1 MQRTLISMI
10 LIALGVFSACGQI
23 VSGEVLKS
31 DKARITEPAST
42 AADIKTLIEG
52 NTAFGFNIYRI
63 LSKTGDNIFYSP
75 YSISAALAMTYA
87 GARSESEQRIADT
100 MQFMLPQ
107 SNLHAAFNSM
117 DIELGSRGQ
126 GAKGKDDKGFRLHVV
141 NAIWG
146 QKDFSF
152 LPAFLDV
159 LAENYGAGLRIV
171 DYINETEKSR
181 IKINSWVS
189 EQTEQRIKD
198 LIPAGALNAMTRL
211 VLTNAIYFN
220 AAWADQFN
228 ENATMN
234 APFYLI
240 DGKEKSVSMMKNTAS
255 YRFAEGEGYRA
266 VELPYDGGELSMV
279 ILLPQ
284 TGSFSTFQ
292 SSLNAGEVQNIIE
305 SLENRQITL
314 SIPKFKFDSQFS
326 LKEALTAMG
335 MGPEFT
341 PDADFS
347 GMTGERDLFISD
359 VLHKAFVAVDESG
372 TEAAAATA
380 VIMKATAMPMQP
392 LEITVNRPFIFFI
405 RDIQTG
411 AVLFIGQIL
420 NPDYK

>member
-240 DGKEKSVSMMKNTAS
+240 DGKEKSVSIMKNTAS

-392 LEITVNRPFIFFI
+392 LEITVTRPFIFFI